1 MRNYEVD
8 IDELYQRIETLEL
21 DNAHLRSQRNG
32 TNKKKRK
39 GKKKP
44 VVKDEDGTIISVGDW
59 VRVTTPGKF
68 MHNEGEVEGWKKWV
82 TFVDITGVKQVRA
95 PHNLLISNDE
105 QKQPAGSNPC
115 SSKYK

>member
-21 DNAHLRSQRNG
+21 DNARLRSQRNG

-44 VVKDEDGTIISVGDW
+44 VIKDEDGTIISVGDW
-59 VRVTTPGKF
+59 VRATTPGKF
-68 MHNEGEVEGWKKWV
+68 MYNEGEVEGWKKWV
-82 TFVDITGVKQVRA
+82 TFVDITGVKQACA
-95 PHNLLISNDE
+95 PDNL
-105 QKQPAGSNPC
+105 
-115 SSKYK
+115 